1 MCIFLGEQDNGLSRY
16 VSHHVMTLSLSL
28 SIYTHSKP
36 RECVQSFS
44 FSSSLSCE
52 KDFLWSLNA
61 STGALCCSNL
71 LDVRACVCVCVSFLL
86 RRCWSNAS
94 AKEIRKRTWTWCL
107 AQSVLI
113 RSVIQTAV
121 GRPDRIHHWI
131 QNFFSYFLSL
141 YSFHSF
147 NALESE

>member
-28 SIYTHSKP
+28 SLYTLQAAWVRAIVFLFFVAQLRK
-36 RECVQSFS
+36 RLFMIFECI
-44 FSSSLSCE
+44 
-52 KDFLWSLNA
+52 DW
-61 STGALCCSNL
+61 ALCCSNL
-71 LDVRACVCVCVSFLL
+71 LDVCVCVSFLL
-86 RRCWSNAS
+86 RLWSNAS
-94 AKEIRKRTWTWCL
+94 AKEKRTWTWCP

-121 GRPDRIHHWI
+121 GRSDRIHHWV
-131 QNFFSYFLSL
+131 QNFFLFFFSF

-147 NALESE
+147 NVQESE